1 MPEQHQRPRWCPTD
15 LPDCRPARM
24 INKVHLAETRL
35 HLCSKLEREQ
45 CASVSCFKRTYTE
58 EKSVEWLQADGLLN
72 TLRMKRSF
80 SGRELVNGQEVSG
93 QLAPHRCR
101 CSPCREFISAREL
114 FICQWVTGKPFISSP
129 RGWCWPSIYLLRVKT
144 QEYHWWSH
152 CGAVRLGTWG
162 DFPRVICLMHEEHLW
177 AHERE
182 NNTL

>member
-1 MPEQHQRPRWCPTD
+1 MRRDFICAPSWWENNVLVSRALKGPTPRRSQWS
-15 LPDCRPARM
+15 
-24 INKVHLAETRL
+24 N
-35 HLCSKLEREQ
+35 CSR
-45 CASVSCFKRTYTE
+45 
-58 EKSVEWLQADGLLN
+58 

-162 DFPRVICLMHEEHLW
+162 DFPRVICLVHEEHLW